1 MKNFFGDIGVND
13 TIYVDGDS
21 SFCTGGYEEV
31 TEIKTKY
38 DEDTGEPYRV
48 ICTKDQKFDGR
59 SGLAI
64 TPPLAYY
71 ITIEE

>member
-1 MKNFFGDIGVND
+1 MNKFFDNINVGDM
-13 TIYVDGDS
+13 IYLDGDS
-21 SFCTGGYEEV
+21 GFCTGSEDEV

-38 DEDTGEPYRV
+38 DENTGEPYRV
-48 ICTKDQKFDGR
+48 ICTEDQEFDGR